1 VALVLVLLLL
11 LLRRQWWWCCAKLY
25 KPRRQPAAAAA
36 AAALAAAGSPIN
48 LAGGC
53 TATEGP
59 GLLRMLC
66 FSEAGPLR
74 NASSLQLQHSAQHGI
89 LQRLC
94 CH

>member
-1 VALVLVLLLL
+1 VALVLVLVLL

-36 AAALAAAGSPIN
+36 AALAAAGSPID

-74 NASSLQLQHSAQHGI
+74 NASSLQLQHSAQHAI